1 MIPLGQLAIAVFRNN
16 DGLIAAG
23 GNYFLA
29 SLASGGAE
37 VGAAL
42 SGGRGA
48 LRAKQLEGSNV
59 DMALEFT
66 KLIVAQRGFSANART
81 ITVADEVLKELT
93 SVIR

>member
-1 MIPLGQLAIAVFRNN
+1 V
-16 DGLIAAG
+16 
-23 GNYFLA
+23 
-29 SLASGGAE
+29 
-37 VGAAL
+37 
-42 SGGRGA
+42 
-48 LRAKQLEGSNV
+48 RAKQLEGSNV